1 MRPFFV
7 EKTLASVLGLGVST
21 TIGYGTL
28 VYAFT
33 LLSLEFERHFLWSK
47 SFVFGVFSLGLLAGG
62 LIAPW
67 AGRSLDKYGARIVM
81 SAGSL
86 LAALGLGLLALVESK
101 LGYVLAMLFTQ
112 MSATLVLYEAAFVA
126 FSQIAKDKA
135 RLPMTQITLIA
146 GFASTIFW
154 PLVAWLLG
162 FLSWRE
168 VYGIL
173 ALLHLLLCA
182 PLHWWVL
189 GRGVK
194 GFVPLKAEKPLTL
207 EGNKRTAFVLLGSS
221 FALIA
226 VPIAAIQTHFVGLL
240 NALGVET
247 ALAVSLG
254 LLIGPLQVGARVLEM
269 LGARKISPFHSA
281 LLSYGLL
288 TVGVWLMLLSG
299 VDLLFATLFVL
310 FFGAGQ
316 GINYVARGALPLAIF
331 GPQGYGHLTGK
342 LNRYKIIAASVAPF
356 SFAYVFEHAG
366 IYPALALLALLATGA
381 TALLV
386 RLGKATKD
394 SQ

>member
-7 EKTLASVLGLGVST
+7 EKTVASVLGLGVTT

-28 VYAFT
+28 LYAFT
-33 LLSLEFERHFLWSK
+33 LLSLELEWHFLWSK
-47 SFVFGVFSLGLLAGG
+47 SFVFGVFSLGLLVGG

-67 AGRSLDKYGARIVM
+67 AGRSLDRYGARIIM

-86 LAALGLGLLALVESK
+86 LAALGLGLLALVETK

-154 PLVAWLLG
+154 PLVGWLLG

-189 GRGVK
+189 GRGVG
-194 GFVPLKAEKPLTL
+194 GFVPVKTEKSPVL
-207 EGNKRTAFVLLGSS
+207 EGDKRTAFVLLGAS

-226 VPIAAIQTHFVGLL
+226 IPTAAVQTHFVGLL

-247 ALAVSLG
+247 SLAISLG
-254 LLIGPLQVGARVLEM
+254 LLLGPLQVGARVLEM

-288 TVGVWLMLLSG
+288 TLGVWLMLLSG
-299 VDLLFATLFVL
+299 VNVLFATLFIT

-331 GPQGYGHLTGK
+331 GTQGYGHLTGK
-342 LNRYKIIAASVAPF
+342 LNRYKIIAAALAPF
-356 SFAYVFEHAG
+356 SFAYIFEHVG
-366 IYPALALLALLATGA
+366 IFPALVLLGVLTTCATV
-381 TALLV
+381 LLV
-386 RLGKATKD
+386 VLGKIMKRF
-394 SQ
+394 